1 MRLYEAP
8 RGATA
13 VLRVY
18 PAGRQTTVALRAE
31 RVMAKAPDC
40 VECTLKVD
48 TPAPGPVASS
58 DEAKAPFYRVT
69 LP

>member
-18 PAGRQTTVALRAE
+18 PARHQTAVALRAE
-31 RVMAKAPDC
+31 RGMAKAPDC
-40 VECTLKVD
+40 VEFTLKVD
-48 TPAPGPVASS
+48 ATPQGPVASS